1 MVTTNTPRLG
11 FHYYDDSLHY
21 RAADLERW
29 LPELQALGARWLTLL
44 APLNRAVPEPFISGL
59 LAAGIQP
66 VLHLRPVAPIH
77 AVDLA
82 ELRPLLE
89 TYARWGVRY
98 LCVFD
103 RPNTRAA
110 WTAADWSRPGLVDR
124 FLELWL
130 PLAGAQLAAGLEPV
144 FPALEPGGDYWDT
157 LFLEAAL
164 DGLLAREQ
172 GDLLPRLTFAFTAFT
187 RGRPPAWG
195 AGGPRRWPQTRP
207 YLTPA
212 GSQDQCGFRGFEWLS
227 AVITDRLGA
236 PRPLLCLAGGAAPEQ
251 RGDPAHTASEAGDH
265 CQVNAALAA
274 LALGEVAG
282 AGLALPDEV
291 LNLNLWLLAAGP
303 GSPVRDQAWF
313 PPGEAVP
320 LPVVAEVR
328 RLAARLSSARAGTP
342 VGEAAAG
349 AAGAGVAN
357 GKPLFHY
364 VLLPSFDWGASRWH
378 LQAVQEYAGHFQPA
392 VGFSSEEAARAEFVT
407 IVGNEQGIPEQVAQN
422 LQQQGCHVE
431 RINGPDG
438 NAIVQLL
445 AERVSS
451 GIRFKNGV
459 TIR

>member
-251 RGDPAHTASEAGDH
+251 RGDPAHPASEAGDH

-282 AGLALPDEV
+282 AGLALPDEG
-291 LNLNLWLLAAGP
+291 WPRGSARRGP
-303 GSPVRDQAWF
+303 GPRS
-313 PPGEAVP
+313 G
-320 LPVVAEVR
+320 R
-328 RLAARLSSARAGTP
+328 RPQGPRARVSRTGSRSSIMCCCPASIGAPRAGTCRRCRNTP
-342 VGEAAAG
+342 VISNQRWGSPARRPPERSS
-349 AAGAGVAN
+349 
-357 GKPLFHY
+357 
-364 VLLPSFDWGASRWH
+364 LPSSATSRVSPSRWH
-378 LQAVQEYAGHFQPA
+378 
-392 VGFSSEEAARAEFVT
+392 
-407 IVGNEQGIPEQVAQN
+407 
-422 LQQQGCHVE
+422 
-431 RINGPDG
+431 RICNSKG
-438 NAIVQLL
+438 A
-445 AERVSS
+445 
-451 GIRFKNGV
+451 
-459 TIR
+459 T